1 MKNIFNSKNLPWLM
15 LASGGLGLALHLWL
29 LSTADSDGFL
39 AVWHISEI
47 LLWLLSASVIAV
59 LFLLTH
65 RLLEAPKYTF
75 NFPSS
80 APCGFGS
87 WLGALGIGGTSLI
100 ELLNGGDVL
109 GIVTALLGLAAAAAL
124 IILGLLR
131 IKGFRPAIMLHGGI
145 CVYLM
150 IRIICLY
157 RHWSSD
163 PQLIDYCFQIL
174 ALISMMIAVYYRAT
188 FDADFGKRRPYA
200 FFNLLAVY
208 FCCLALPGW
217 ENTAFFLGC
226 GAWMFTD
233 TCNLTPMPAHVRRA
247 PQQEDR

>member
-1 MKNIFNSKNLPWLM
+1 MKNILKPVNLPWLM
-15 LASGGLGLALHLWL
+15 LATGGLGLLLHLWL
-29 LSTADSDGFL
+29 LNTKDSEGFL

-47 LLWLLSASVIAV
+47 LMWVLTAGVVVLLLWLTS
-59 LFLLTH
+59 
-65 RLLEAPKYTF
+65 RLLEASKYQF
-75 NFPSS
+75 NFPPSE
-80 APCGFGS
+80 PFGVGT

-100 ELLNGGDVL
+100 ELLSGADILSGITAVL
-109 GIVTALLGLAAAAAL
+109 GLISAVALVIV
-124 IILGLLR
+124 GLLR
-131 IKGFRPAIMLHGGI
+131 IKGLRPSALLHGTV

-163 PQLIDYCFQIL
+163 PQLMDYCFQIL
-174 ALISMMIAVYYRAT
+174 ALVSLMIAVYHRAT

-200 FFNLLAVY
+200 FFNLLSVY

-226 GAWMFTD
+226 GVWMFTD
-233 TCNLTPMPAHVRRA
+233 TCNLTPMPATVRR
-247 PQQEDR
+247 DRRREEA